1 MAIDSHIKNFIR
13 MGRVST
19 TNPEK
24 MTVKV
29 VFEDKDNM
37 VSDELPVLVQGSS
50 RNRHYW
56 LPDVGEQ
63 VCCLMLPNGHNAGI
77 CLGSYYSESDPPN
90 ANSQE
95 VRRIDFGD
103 GSYMQFDRATGN
115 LDISCTGE
123 IRVNGKMIYLND

>member
-1 MAIDSHIKNFIR
+1 MGIDSHIKNFIR

-19 TNPEK
+19 TNPSK

-29 VFEDKDNM
+29 IFEDKDNM

-77 CLGSYYSESDPPN
+77 CLGSYYSEADPPN
-90 ANSQE
+90 ADSQD
-95 VRRIDFGD
+95 VRRVDFAD
-103 GSYMQFDRATGN
+103 GSYIQFDRSTGN
-115 LDISCTGE
+115 LDINCTGE
-123 IRVNGKMIYLND
+123 IRINGKAIYLN

>member
-19 TNPEK
+19 TNPQK

-50 RNRHYW
+50 KNRHYW
-56 LPDVGEQ
+56 LPDIGEQ

-77 CLGSYYSESDPPN
+77 CLGSYYSEADPPS

-95 VRRIDFGD
+95 VRRMDFGD
-103 GSYMQFDRATGN
+103 GSYVQFDRATGN
-115 LDISCTGE
+115 LYINCTGE
-123 IRVNGKMIYLND
+123 IRINGKAIYLN

>member
-103 GSYMQFDRATGN
+103 GSYMQFDRATGS

-123 IRVNGKMIYLND
+123 IRVNGKMIYLN

>member
-77 CLGSYYSESDPPN
+77 CLGSYYSEADPPN

-115 LDISCTGE
+115 LNISCTGE
-123 IRVNGKMIYLND
+123 IRINGKMIYLN

>member
-103 GSYMQFDRATGN
+103 GSYMQFDRETGN

-123 IRVNGKMIYLND
+123 IRINGKMIYLN

>member
-123 IRVNGKMIYLND
+123 IRINGKMIYLN

>member
-90 ANSQE
+90 VNSQE

-123 IRVNGKMIYLND
+123 IRINGKMIWLN